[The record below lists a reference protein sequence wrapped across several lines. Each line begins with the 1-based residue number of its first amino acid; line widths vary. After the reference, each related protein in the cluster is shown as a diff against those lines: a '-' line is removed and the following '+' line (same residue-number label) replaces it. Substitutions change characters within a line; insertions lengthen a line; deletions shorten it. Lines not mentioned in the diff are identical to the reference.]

1 MNNTNIDFHELA
13 SDILEYSYEH
23 KLGHLPS
30 ALSQAQYLHI
40 LLQKLLDFEWFAGK
54 QFGAQAF
61 FCIYNKMTQEQRDT
75 KKLVDP
81 ANILDTVPPVLT
93 EINEEFRY
101 VEKTL
106 GNALGNAIGYAM
118 TTDKPV
124 WVNLPDSVFQM
135 GATLEAIQLISRLN
149 IRNLFITIDAN
160 GVQRASYNTTSM
172 EHIEKLFEAARIPV
186 AIVNPFYN
194 WDYLDRYFNDIINF
208 AKDPARTS
216 QVLIFSTTKGYPFNN
231 LSAFPVKNHYVI
243 MDEELYNKTKD
254 NKCVSF

>member
-61 FCIYNKMTQEQRDT
+61 FCIYNKMTQEQRYI
-75 KKLVDP
+75 KKLIDP
-81 ANILDTVPPVLT
+81 ALISDYVPPVLC
-93 EINEEFRY
+93 NLNSEFRY

-135 GATLEAIQLISRLN
+135 GATLEAIQLIGRLN

-160 GVQRASYNTTSM
+160 GVQRASYNTTSAK
-172 EHIEKLFEAARIPV
+172 HIEKLFEAAEVSV
-186 AIVNPFYN
+186 ASVDPLHNLE
-194 WDYLDRYFNDIINF
+194 YLDNYFNKIINF
-208 AKDPARTS
+208 TKDKDYPS
-216 QVLIFSTTKGYPFNN
+216 QVLIFNTIKGYPFSN
-231 LSAFPVKNHYVI
+231 LTTNPVKNHYVI
-243 MDEELYNKTKD
+243 MNEDLYNKTKD
-254 NKCVSF
+254 SKCVSF

>member
-1 MNNTNIDFHELA
+1 MKDKIDYHELA

-23 KLGHLPS
+23 KLGYLPS
-30 ALSQAQYLHI
+30 ALSQAQYLHV
-40 LLQKLLDFEWFAGK
+40 LLPKLLDFEWFAGK

-61 FCIYNKMTQEQRDT
+61 YCIYNKMTQEQRDI
-75 KKLVDP
+75 KELNDP
-81 ANILDTVPPVLT
+81 ALLTDNVPPLLCSS
-93 EINEEFRY
+93 NYEFRY

-135 GATLEAIQLISRLN
+135 GATLEAIQMISRLN

-208 AKDPARTS
+208 AKDPAQTS
-216 QVLIFSTTKGYPFNN
+216 QVLIFSTTKGYPFTN
-231 LSAFPVKNHYVI
+231 LMNFPVKNHYVI
-243 MDEELYNKTKD
+243 MNEEEYQVTKD
-254 NKCVSF
+254 SKCVSF